1 MAASEVV
8 LGGVLAGAYVML
20 LVLRRRAARLR
31 AETGGRVR
39 AGRALARGVRHQVR
53 VLRTGLR
60 RHATGTLRRRPARPA
75 RRTLRRLPV
84 RPANR
89 NALA

>member
-8 LGGVLAGAYVML
+8 LGGLMAGAYLVL
-20 LVLRRRAARLR
+20 LVLRRRGARLR
-31 AETGGRVR
+31 ADAAGRLR
-39 AGRALARGVRHQVR
+39 GGRALARGVRHQVR

-60 RHATGTLRRRPARPA
+60 RHATGPLRRRAA
-75 RRTLRRLPV
+75 RRNWRRLPV

>member
-8 LGGVLAGAYVML
+8 LGGMLAGAYVVL
-20 LVLRRRAARLR
+20 LVLRRRADRLR
-31 AETGGRVR
+31 ADTGRR
-39 AGRALARGVRHQVR
+39 LRTGRALARGVRRQVR
-53 VLRTGLR
+53 VLQTGLR
-60 RHATGTLRRRPARPA
+60 RRAAVPLRRRAA
-75 RRTLRRLPV
+75 RRTLRRLPTV